1 MPDEKPIML
10 SFFSGAM
17 GLDIGLEKAGF
28 KIKLACEID
37 PYCQRTIRKNHPDIP
52 LIEDVRDYDAKDI
65 REISGVGDSDIDLV
79 VGGPPCQAFSTAGK
93 RRGLNDKRGHV
104 FLDFIQLCIS
114 LNPKYIVIENVRGL
128 LSAPMEH
135 RPHKWRGDGFS
146 PLSEDE
152 RRGGALKFVLSII
165 NEAGYS
171 ASFNLYDAAN
181 FGVPQRRERVIIICS
196 RDEDPSPHIPP
207 THCGDAY
214 EQLPKYSNLK
224 PWSTFREAV
233 TGLEQHTHTNFPDS
247 RVEYYKMLGPG
258 ENWRQLPEEMQRK
271 AMGKAFD
278 SGGGRTGFYR
288 RIAWD
293 KPSPTV
299 VTSPAQKATD
309 LAHPVETRPLSI
321 EEYARVQMFPDDW
334 EFDGPIMEVY
344 KQIGNAV
351 PVGLGQALGEHLI
364 NLIEGREIPSFED
377 YRYSRYKNTSER
389 TQVKIMAT

>member
-181 FGVPQRRERVIIICS
+181 FGVPQRR
-196 RDEDPSPHIPP
+196 
-207 THCGDAY
+207 
-214 EQLPKYSNLK
+214 
-224 PWSTFREAV
+224 
-233 TGLEQHTHTNFPDS
+233 
-247 RVEYYKMLGPG
+247 
-258 ENWRQLPEEMQRK
+258 
-271 AMGKAFD
+271 
-278 SGGGRTGFYR
+278 
-288 RIAWD
+288 
-293 KPSPTV
+293 
-299 VTSPAQKATD
+299 
-309 LAHPVETRPLSI
+309 
-321 EEYARVQMFPDDW
+321 
-334 EFDGPIMEVY
+334 
-344 KQIGNAV
+344 
-351 PVGLGQALGEHLI
+351 
-364 NLIEGREIPSFED
+364 
-377 YRYSRYKNTSER
+377 
-389 TQVKIMAT
+389 